1 VLNAASL
8 QFILSGNF
16 PWGHAFAFRPWA
28 GIRFKP
34 KLSPENV
41 GSGLLEFLLS
51 DLYLRELCY
60 SSIYLTWLRRF
71 QLASLVEINCY
82 NMSHRLL
89 LIELEA
95 ADWKVF
101 HPLIDAGE
109 MPAFTG
115 LIENGASG
123 QLLAA
128 HPLLPPLLSTSVV
141 TGKRAWQH
149 GICNSVE
156 AVPDHRQRVSIP
168 AARRRSSALWEML
181 AYAGRRCLVIGWP
194 ATHGERTD
202 NSIIISDRYPEPTAG
217 PGIKP
222 WPTAVAGTYWPED
235 IAKKLDAKRVSPED
249 IGSNV
254 IAQYIPDWRKIDQ
267 KRDRRIGKL
276 RLFLAADYSYQNA
289 GLALLKEEEWD
300 MAAIRFRA
308 LAPISRMFLP
318 HHLSNQSTNSQEEI
332 QLYRNVVRASC
343 RILDEMVRQLVKVAG
358 PETTVIIV
366 SGHGVH
372 TQAMP
377 PGGFPPSDKDSWK
390 SPYGIF
396 LACGPKFAPDAL
408 MHGAGILDI
417 APTVLTWFGLPIGDD
432 MEGRVLIESFV
443 SVPEVTRVDSWET
456 HMGIYRTPDNE
467 TPTLSHDPVF
477 VGLRRES
484 EWNFVQ
490 SCLDAARYP
499 EALPVL
505 ERLFREFPERVEVGH
520 ALFQCQLALGRL
532 TEAADTLEVTLESLP
547 PGITSLLPRAEL
559 ALAQRNPTLARSLVS
574 EALKLNP
581 TNPLALRKLGLLLLR
596 LREWD
601 ELARIA
607 KQALTLNEQDAIAWL
622 GLAAAQLRRGDAA
635 GASEAAARAIALK
648 YFLPD
653 AHFVLARA
661 LMAQGRWQE
670 ATEAVQTLRKLQ
682 PDNRVAAAYSR
693 RLPRQND
700 SAAAG

>member
-1 VLNAASL
+1 
-8 QFILSGNF
+8 
-16 PWGHAFAFRPWA
+16 
-28 GIRFKP
+28 
-34 KLSPENV
+34 
-41 GSGLLEFLLS
+41 
-51 DLYLRELCY
+51 
-60 SSIYLTWLRRF
+60 
-71 QLASLVEINCY
+71 
-82 NMSHRLL
+82 MSHRLL

-109 MPAFTG
+109 MPAFG
-115 LIENGASG
+115 QMVENGASG

-128 HPLLPPLLSTSVV
+128 HPIVPAMLSTSIV

-149 GICNSVE
+149 GICNSAE
-156 AVPDHRQRVSIP
+156 AVPDGSQPVPIT
-168 AARRRSSALWEML
+168 AARRRSPALWEML
-181 AYAGRRCLVIGWP
+181 AHAGRQCLVIGWP
-194 ATHGERTD
+194 ATYGERTD
-202 NSIIISDRYPEPTAG
+202 NSIIISDRYPAPTAG

-222 WPTAVAGTYWPED
+222 WPAASPGTYWPE
-235 IAKKLDAKRVSPED
+235 IIGKKFDAKRVSPED

-254 IAQYIPDWRKIDQ
+254 ISQYIPDWRKIDQ

-289 GLALLKEEEWD
+289 GLALLKEKNWD
-300 MAAIRFRA
+300 MAAIRFPA
-308 LAPISRMFLP
+308 LAPISRMFLQ
-318 HHLSNQSTNSQEEI
+318 HHLSNQSTSNQEEF
-332 QLYRNVVRASC
+332 QLYRHVVRASC

-366 SGHGVH
+366 SGHGVN
-372 TQAMP
+372 TQAIP
-377 PGGFPPSDKDSWK
+377 PSGFPPGDKDSWK

-396 LACGPKFAPDAL
+396 LACGPQFAPDAL
-408 MHGAGILDI
+408 LHGAGILDI
-417 APTVLTWFGLPIGDD
+417 TPTLLTWFGLPIGDD
-432 MEGRVLIESFV
+432 MEGRVLIESLV
-443 SVPEVTRVDSWET
+443 RIPEVTRVDSWET
-456 HMGIYRTPDNE
+456 YMGISKTPAEEIPALPHNA
-467 TPTLSHDPVF
+467 LF

-490 SCLDAARYP
+490 SCLEAARYR

-505 ERLFREFPERVEVGH
+505 EQLFREFPERVELAH

-532 TEAADTLEVTLESLP
+532 TEAADTLDVALESLP
-547 PGITSLLPRAEL
+547 SGIASLLPRAEL
-559 ALAQRNPTLARSLVS
+559 ALAQRNPNQARSLVN

-607 KQALTLNEQDAIAWL
+607 KQALAMNEQDAIAWL
-622 GLAAAQLRRGDAA
+622 GLAAAQLRKGNAVEAA
-635 GASEAAARAIALK
+635 EAAARAIGLT

-653 AHFVLARA
+653 AHFVMARA
-661 LMAQGRWQE
+661 LTAQGKWQE
-670 ATEAVQTLRKLQ
+670 ATEAMQTLRKLQ

-693 RLPRQND
+693 RLQPRNEP
-700 SAAAG
+700 AVGG